1 MCPTVYRICRL
12 NVSELNILKDVMG
25 WNNHENLKVPVIFFY
40 FWGVSFNR
48 EIMQYSIIIND
59 LII

>member
-1 MCPTVYRICRL
+1 M
-12 NVSELNILKDVMG
+12 SKLNILKDVMG
-25 WNNHENLKVPVIFFY
+25 WNNHENLKVLVIFFI
-40 FWGVSFNR
+40 FGGFLFNR